1 MDKTERL
8 ELALRYVSNI
18 AAVLTFWG
26 VVLVFTVWYPHVLG
40 WFERLSLGAALSWA
54 AFTQMEV
61 VGLLIMTFYKEKW
74 QKEAREVGRE
84 EGRKEGVAEGR
95 EAGREVGRVEG
106 RAEGREAGIAEGREV
121 GIAEGRAEA
130 RAEYEETIRRLERR
144 LRERANGDGGNG
156 AEGGA

>member
-8 ELALRYVSNI
+8 ELILRYVSNI

-26 VVLVFTVWYPHVLG
+26 VVLIFTVWYPHVLG

-84 EGRKEGVAEGR
+84 EGRKEG
-95 EAGREVGRVEG
+95 
-106 RAEGREAGIAEGREV
+106 
-121 GIAEGRAEA
+121 IAEGRAEA
-130 RAEYEETIRRLERR
+130 RAEYEETIRRLEQR

>member
-8 ELALRYVSNI
+8 ELILRYVSNI

-26 VVLVFTVWYPHVLG
+26 VVLIFTVWYPHVLG

-84 EGRKEGVAEGR
+84 EGR
-95 EAGREVGRVEG
+95 
-106 RAEGREAGIAEGREV
+106 
-121 GIAEGRAEA
+121 AEA
-130 RAEYEETIRRLERR
+130 RAEYEETIRRLEQR

-156 AEGGA
+156 AK

>member
-8 ELALRYVSNI
+8 ELILRYVSNI

-26 VVLVFTVWYPHVLG
+26 VVLIFTIWYPHVLG

-84 EGRKEGVAEGR
+84 EGRKEGIAV
-95 EAGREVGRVEG
+95 
-106 RAEGREAGIAEGREV
+106 GIAEGRE
-121 GIAEGRAEA
+121 AGRAEA